1 MKALLVIDIQNDFL
15 PGGALEVKDGD
26 QIISVVNKIMKKFDL
41 VIATMDWHPAD
52 HKSFASQHE
61 GKSPGDMIKLRGLD
75 QVLWPDHCIQGTVGA
90 EFSKKLD
97 LGRIKRVFVKGT
109 DKEIDSYS
117 GFFDNGH
124 LKSTGLNDYL
134 KNSLIDEVYI
144 VGLATDYCVKF
155 TAFDSIREGFKTYVV
170 ADATRAVNLKPDDYE
185 AALDEMKKSGAVLM
199 SSQDLLSD

>member
-26 QIISVVNKIMKKFDL
+26 HIISVINKIMKKFDRI
-41 VIATMDWHPAD
+41 IATQDWHPSD
-52 HKSFASQHE
+52 HKSFASQHI
-61 GKSPGDMIKLRGLD
+61 GKSPGEMIKLKDLD

-90 EFSKKLD
+90 EFSKELD
-97 LGRIKRVFVKGT
+97 LGKIKKIFVKGT
-109 DKEIDSYS
+109 DREIDSYS

-134 KNSLIDEVYI
+134 RDSLIDEVFI

-155 TAFDSIREGFKTYVV
+155 TALDSIREGFKTYVI
-170 ADATRAVNLKPDDYE
+170 ADATKAVNLKPDNYE
-185 AALDEMKKSGAVLM
+185 VALDEMKQSGAIILN
-199 SSQDLLSD
+199 SQDLLSN

>member
-26 QIISVVNKIMKKFDL
+26 QIITVINKIMKKFDR
-41 VIATMDWHPAD
+41 VIATQDWHPAD
-52 HKSFASQHE
+52 HKSFASQYK
-61 GKSPGDMIKLRGLD
+61 GKSPGEMIKLKDLD

-90 EFSKKLD
+90 EFSKELD
-97 LGRIKRVFVKGT
+97 LSKIEKVFVKGT

-134 KNSLIDEVYI
+134 RDSLIDEVYI

-155 TAFDSIREGFKTYVV
+155 TVLDAIREGFKTFVI
-170 ADATRAVNLKPDDYE
+170 ADATKAVNLKPDDYK
-185 AALDEMKKSGAVLM
+185 AALDEMKQSGAVLLN
-199 SSQDLLSD
+199 SNDLLTD